1 MVNEEQA
8 IEFLRTRTQF
18 GMKFGLENIS
28 KLSALR
34 QDPHLKYPTI
44 HIAGTNGKG
53 STASYIAAI
62 LQNHQLKVGLYTSPH
77 LLYLNERIK
86 INGKPISNNDFLLC
100 LNEFVE
106 KVEEI
111 QATFFDV
118 LTAVAF
124 DYFEREKVD
133 IAVIE
138 TGLGGRFDSTN
149 IVRPILSVITSIGF
163 DHEKY
168 LGNTIESIAF
178 EKAGIIKKSI
188 PVFTGNLSLD
198 AVNVIKLKAEEM
210 QSLFVIHS
218 NSSEQYLE
226 RNQFLAIQSADY
238 VLKCLTI
245 QKNDDW
251 VTDAVRRMNE
261 ITGLRGRFDVLS
273 VQGKTL
279 IFDAAHNPDG
289 VDAMIRS
296 YRDRYQEK
304 PLVIF
309 GAVADKD
316 YEKMLSKLFE
326 LSDNLYLAL
335 PKMNRGNSL
344 ENLEKICK
352 KNGIH
357 FQSFFSVDAAVL
369 SALEQTNRQRIV
381 ICGSIYLLGEAYSIY
396 FRKLMPSELSN
407 GLTINQ

>member
-106 KVEEI
+106 KAEEI
-111 QATFFDV
+111 QATFFDI

-124 DYFEREKVD
+124 DYFDREKVD

-316 YEKMLSKLFE
+316 YEKMLSQLFGV
-326 LSDNLYLAL
+326 SDNLYLAL

-352 KNGIH
+352 KNSIH
-357 FQSFFSVDAAVL
+357 FQSFSSVDAAVL
-369 SALEQTNRQRIV
+369 FALEQTKRQRII